1 MATLRPP
8 DAVPAAPFA
17 VANRVVFVLA
27 LVGLLISGYLW
38 YLHAVEADV
47 PCMMGSSDCA
57 RVTSS
62 RYAEFPVGSGISV
75 ATYGAGGY
83 LLLAALAVARV
94 VTPNASGNRRLLV
107 LTTLIAAGGAIFSLR
122 LTYLALVV
130 LHAKCP
136 WCLTSQ
142 VLILSIFFIALWELR
157 RRCPAPPDQDRA
169 TSPSL
174 GSTTSA

>member
-1 MATLRPP
+1 MATFRPP
-8 DAVPAAPFA
+8 EAVPATPSPL
-17 VANRVVFVLA
+17 ANRVVFVLA
-27 LVGLLISGYLW
+27 LIGLLISGYLW
-38 YLHAVEADV
+38 RLHAVEADV
-47 PCMMGSSDCA
+47 PCMMGNDDCV

-75 ATYGAGGY
+75 AVYGTGGY

-94 VTPNASGNRRLLV
+94 LTSSAARDRRLLV
-107 LTTLIAAGGAIFSLR
+107 LTALTAASGALFSLR

-130 LHAKCP
+130 LRAKCP

-142 VLILSIFFIALWELR
+142 VLILGIFFAALWDLR
-157 RRCPAPPDQDRA
+157 RRRRQAGRGDAAP
-169 TSPSL
+169 SSSM